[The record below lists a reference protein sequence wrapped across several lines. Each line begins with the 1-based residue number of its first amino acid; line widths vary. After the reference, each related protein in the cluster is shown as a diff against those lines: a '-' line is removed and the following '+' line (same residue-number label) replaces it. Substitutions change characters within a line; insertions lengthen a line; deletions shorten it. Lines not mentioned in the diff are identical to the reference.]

1 MYDILNRMEE
11 VLYKEK
17 PPRITALRGLQAEEQ
32 GDPFKILIG
41 TILSARTRDENTT
54 RTVKRLFSRFKTPED
69 LASAD
74 IDEIKQIIYSIGF
87 YNVKAKRIK
96 QVAQT
101 IVEKFSGHVP
111 SDINKLLELPG
122 VGRKTANCVLV
133 YAFKKPAIPV
143 DVHVHRISNR
153 LGIVSTK
160 TPEQTELE
168 LSKLVDDQKLWIKIN
183 DTFVMYGQ
191 NVCLPVRPNCEV
203 CNLKKF
209 CDYYYKR
216 YKNNNSDDEANWDS
230 SS

>member
-1 MYDILNRMEE
+1 
-11 VLYKEK
+11 
-17 PPRITALRGLQAEEQ
+17 
-32 GDPFKILIG
+32 
-41 TILSARTRDENTT
+41 
-54 RTVKRLFSRFKTPED
+54 
-69 LASAD
+69 
-74 IDEIKQIIYSIGF
+74 
-87 YNVKAKRIK
+87 
-96 QVAQT
+96 
-101 IVEKFSGHVP
+101 
-111 SDINKLLELPG
+111 
-122 VGRKTANCVLV
+122 
-133 YAFKKPAIPV
+133 
-143 DVHVHRISNR
+143 VHRISNR